1 MRRVVVAAVLAA
13 GCGSSGGGMPT
24 SPGSTQPPPTGGP
37 PPSPGPH
44 LVTGSI
50 VNALDEAAGA
60 PNVAF
65 TAGGTLVGRSDA
77 GGHFSVGLPAS
88 GVNRAVLSA
97 AGYVTRETGINAPG
111 GDLRLSLIPSTF
123 NLAAFDQMFRPSGGG
138 LARWT
143 SAPAI
148 VLERR
153 VVRFAGSTCVQSY
166 QALDET
172 ISDAD
177 SDEILSDLRDGYEM
191 LTAGG
196 IGPLTSVT
204 TQLSAAGSA
213 VDPRRDRTII
223 VMRGEGL
230 FAATDYW
237 GSACWS
243 RSADGSV
250 TSGFIVLDNAFERAA
265 SRFHRSIRMHELGH
279 TLGCT
284 HVTGQTSVMNP
295 SARTEPN
302 EFDRQAARIA
312 ALRPIGNRSPDLDPF
327 MHVAAMI
334 GASQPVTWYRA
345 H

>member
-1 MRRVVVAAVLAA
+1 
-13 GCGSSGGGMPT
+13 MPT
-24 SPGSTQPPPTGGP
+24 SPGVAQPPPTGGP

-44 LVTGSI
+44 VVTGSI
-50 VNALDEAAGA
+50 VSALDEAAGA
-60 PNVAF
+60 PNAAF
-65 TAGGTLVGRSDA
+65 TVNSTLVGRSDA
-77 GGHFSVGLPAS
+77 GGQFTVGLPAS

-97 AGYVTRETGINAPG
+97 AGYVARETGINAPG
-111 GDLRLSLIPSTF
+111 DNLRLSLIPSTF
-123 NLAAFDQMFRPSGGG
+123 NLAAFDLMFRPSGGG

-148 VLERR
+148 VLEHR
-153 VVRFAGSTCVQSY
+153 VVQFAGNTCVQSY

-177 SDEILSDLRDGYEM
+177 SDEILTDLRDGYEL
-191 LTAGG
+191 LTAGL

-204 TQLSAAGSA
+204 TQLSAGGST
-213 VDPRRDRTII
+213 VEPRRDRTII

-230 FAATDYW
+230 FAATGYL

-250 TSGFIVLDNAFERAA
+250 TSGFIVLDNAFESAA
-265 SRFHRSIRMHELGH
+265 SRFHRSVRMHELGH

-284 HVTGQTSVMNP
+284 HVTGQVSVMNP
-295 SARTEPN
+295 SARIEPT

-312 ALRPIGNRSPDLDPF
+312 ALRPIGNRSPDIDPF
-327 MHVAAMI
+327 MHVAAAI
-334 GASQPVTWYRA
+334 RASQPVTWYRA